1 MKQLFIV
8 PSGVTYPA
16 NESTIDKLTSGQL
29 GIYET
34 SGGVP
39 KATIAKIKTSEFT
52 LAYGRENS
60 QAITMVINSDADI
73 TKVTATEGV
82 HYSADIT
89 IPAPEKGLNYTVE
102 LIRKGV
108 GFHERNLYTATDKV
122 RVGVDTAEK
131 LAKSLADQLNAKV
144 NNGELNLKVTAT
156 AAKISITSKDW
167 QDWEISAADDLY
179 SILGSDKD
187 SDQINQTHA
196 VTPTC
201 DADYVKNLASVCA
214 QNRGF
219 NNTYADGASIYPGYP
234 EVVAGSKYTIYNIHF
249 QYGRKAS
256 RTRDEAVWQDAI
268 IAVDTTSTTTN
279 AAFIKTLETVLG
291 LS

>member
-8 PSGVTYPA
+8 PNGVTYPA
-16 NESTIDKLTSGQL
+16 NESTIDKLTNGQL

-39 KATIAKIKTSEFT
+39 KATVAKVKTSEFI
-52 LAYGRENS
+52 LAYGRDNS
-60 QAITMVINSDADI
+60 QAITMLINSDADI
-73 TKVTATEGV
+73 TKITATEGK

-89 IPAPEKGLNYTVE
+89 IPTPEKGLNYTVE

-108 GFHERNLYTATDKV
+108 GFNERNLYTATDKV
-122 RVGVDTAEK
+122 RVGIDTAEK
-131 LAKSLADQLNAKV
+131 LAKSLANQLNEKV

-156 AAKISITSKDW
+156 GAKISITSKDW
-167 QDWEISAADDLY
+167 QDWELSAADDLY

-234 EVVAGSKYTIYNIHF
+234 EVVAGSKYIIYNIHF

-256 RTRDEAVWQDAI
+256 RTRDELVWQDVI
-268 IAVDTTSTTTN
+268 IAVDNDNDNTTFSD
-279 AAFIKTLETVLG
+279 ALETVLG
-291 LS
+291 LK

>member
-82 HYSADIT
+82 PYSADIT

-144 NNGELNLKVTAT
+144 NNGELNLKVTVS

-167 QDWEISAADDLY
+167 QDWELSAADDLY
-179 SILGSDKD
+179 LILGSDKELN
-187 SDQINQTHA
+187 QINQTHA

-234 EVVAGSKYTIYNIHF
+234 EVVAGSKYIIYNIHF

-256 RTRDEAVWQDAI
+256 RTRDETVWQDAI
-268 IAVDTTSTTTN
+268 IAVDTTNTTFTK
-279 AAFIKTLETVLG
+279 ALGTVLG